1 MASFEAC
8 ENARSLDNAMGG
20 STNTVLPRLAAAHEA
35 GVDFTMADIDRLSR
49 RVPCLSKI
57 APAKSDVHMEDVHRA
72 GGIMAILGELERA
85 GLIHAHLPTVHS
97 ATLGDARNKWD
108 IGRTN
113 DPAVQ
118 KFFMAAPGGVPTQTA
133 FSQERRWEQ
142 LAPDREGGGIRSA
155 DHEFRQA
162 GGIAVLSATS
172 ALPGG

>member
-1 MASFEAC
+1 
-8 ENARSLDNAMGG
+8 
-20 STNTVLPRLAAAHEA
+20 
-35 GVDFTMADIDRLSR
+35 MADIDRLSR

-97 ATLGDARNKWD
+97 ATLGDALNKWD

-133 FSQERRWEQ
+133 FSQERRWDT
-142 LAPDREGGGIRSA
+142 LDLDREGGVIRSA
-155 DHEFRQA
+155 AHAFSKDGGLPVLPGNSAPHRVNSTNA
-162 GGIAVLSATS
+162 GGHSSI
-172 ALPGG
+172 